1 MTKEKKGTSLMQRT
15 RISMFKSGQQQKL
28 KQKEELMDKIYF
40 ALTFDEND
48 TAGSVQMLFFWSKGQ
63 KFQLW

>member
-48 TAGSVQMLFFWSKGQ
+48 TPGSVQMLFFWSKGQ